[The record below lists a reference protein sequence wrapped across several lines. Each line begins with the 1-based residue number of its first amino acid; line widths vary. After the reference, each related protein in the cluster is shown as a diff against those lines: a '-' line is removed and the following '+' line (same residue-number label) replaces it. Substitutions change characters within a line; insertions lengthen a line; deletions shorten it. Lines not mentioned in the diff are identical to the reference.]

1 MLIELNNATFG
12 YRRVPVV
19 QVQRIITQPG
29 RCLGIFGPNG
39 AGKTTLVRGLMGLL
53 PPLAGQVRHASTTRI
68 GYVAQHRALEL
79 HWPMT
84 GGDVASMGV
93 SARRRFGWVTSASAA
108 VQSAMQEL
116 RVDHLAGR
124 PFASLS
130 GGQQQR
136 LIVAGAL
143 ADVPNV
149 LVLDEPTDGLDVH
162 SRAGFLEVLRARMAG
177 GLSVALISHEIDDLA
192 EIADEVA
199 WLHPGAEAGEP
210 SQVELVSPAEL
221 SQRLTRVRKT
231 TVIQSPQ
238 PDCPTQSV

>member
-1 MLIELNNATFG
+1 MLIELSNTAFG
-12 YRRVPVV
+12 YRRQRVV
-19 QVQRIITQPG
+19 QVETLLLQPG

-53 PPLAGQVRHASTTRI
+53 PPLAGQVRHAPTTKI

-93 SARRRFGWVTSASAA
+93 SARRRFGWVNNASTA
-108 VQSAMQEL
+108 VQSAMKEL
-116 RVDHLAGR
+116 SVDHLAGR

-143 ADVPNV
+143 ADTPNV

-162 SRAGFLEVLRARMAG
+162 SRAGFLEVLRNRMAG
-177 GLSVALISHEIDDLA
+177 GLSVALISHEIDDLI

-199 WLHPGAEAGEP
+199 WLHPGAEVGEP

-221 SQRLTRVRKT
+221 SRRLTNVRERMQT
-231 TVIQSPQ
+231 
-238 PDCPTQSV
+238 